1 MAVAID
7 DKNKFITEAA
17 KLAMH
22 ALLVNSTSVNNRD
35 PKGIAATARRYAIE
49 LWRVMRVEV

>member
-1 MAVAID
+1 MAVAIE

-22 ALLVNSTSVNNRD
+22 ALLTSSAVNNRD
-35 PKGIAATARRYAIE
+35 PKGIAHQARLYAVE
-49 LWRVMRVEV
+49 LWRVMRVEA